1 MSFCNYEN
9 VIDYCCNNFTYEY
22 SDSVRDLGTVVPSGM
37 LVYRTNKTTNEVKL
51 ISSLSL
57 DNLISCSLSDEE
69 NNITDWECF
78 KIYTDICNN
87 SVISPSIT
95 TLIKSQI
102 DNINTIYNTNN
113 ENIKVTLNDRNIILD
128 ASLESQAHLQAT
140 LALAHI
146 LYRESASSQMPYITD
161 IYNRAYLLSYN
172 NLKSVI
178 NSYLKTCISRQDQYA
193 DRLNRINNS
202 DDQSYIT
209 NIQYYNKEKPQAY
222 VQNTP
227 LPIDD
232 NIPDIMPELSP
243 DADQCVDA
251 KCWFCL
257 YYFGESYWYSQVD
270 GPDGYC
276 LNEGPFSVP
285 YQGKC
290 CANWNNGAGGS
301 FTGGALYDGQWIPRG
316 VQC

>member
-1 MSFCNYEN
+1 MSFCNYTN

-22 SDSVRDLGTVVPSGM
+22 ANTNTNISTISTATDS
-37 LVYRTNKTTNEVKL
+37 VYRTDITTNEKIL
-51 ISSLSL
+51 INVLST
-57 DNLISCSLSDEE
+57 DSLISCDSSDEE
-69 NNITDWECF
+69 VNITNWECF

-102 DNINTIYNTNN
+102 DNIDTIYNTNN

-178 NSYLKTCISRQDQYA
+178 NSYLKTCISRQDQYT

-232 NIPDIMPELSP
+232 NIPDIMPELP
-243 DADQCVDA
+243 
-251 KCWFCL
+251 
-257 YYFGESYWYSQVD
+257 FGI
-270 GPDGYC
+270 
-276 LNEGPFSVP
+276 SVV
-285 YQGKC
+285 
-290 CANWNNGAGGS
+290 
-301 FTGGALYDGQWIPRG
+301 TDE
-316 VQC
+316 